1 MDSMENKRDVEY
13 IRIVWLDAC
22 SEEGDRMLNYDGNS
36 ADIVFRY
43 KKLHKAPLTEIR
55 VIKNVATAEL
65 LAHEFGHFIQYALEE
80 KGFKFKHDEEISFYL
95 EDCMRDFVRKKLYN
109 LEGKDDTK
117 R

>member
-1 MDSMENKRDVEY
+1 MDNMENKRDIEY
-13 IRIVWLDAC
+13 IRIVWVDAC

-80 KGFKFKHDEEISFYL
+80 KGFTFQHDEEMSFYL
-95 EDCMRDFVRKKLYN
+95 EDCMRDFIRKKLYN
-109 LEGKDDTK
+109 LEGEDGSK

>member
-1 MDSMENKRDVEY
+1 MDSMEKEREVEY

-22 SEEGDRMLNYDGNS
+22 SEEGDKMLNYDGNS
-36 ADIVFRY
+36 ADIVFRF

-95 EDCMRDFVRKKLYN
+95 EDCMRDFVRRKLYN
-109 LEGKDDTK
+109 LEGGNDTK